1 MNKLI
6 KFCFNSTYFKLIII
20 LLFALFLR
28 LFRLSESP
36 PRLTHDE
43 MSIGYN
49 AFSIIKTGKD
59 EWGKILPLDF
69 EAFGDHKLP
78 GYIYAL
84 APFLAFFQL
93 SSFVVKIPSIL
104 AGVAVVIG
112 IFLIIK
118 NLTKNDSLSL
128 FGALLMA
135 ISPWSIQI
143 SRMALETHLALLFFI
158 FGLYYLLTMFD
169 FKKNNTKNFIFNN
182 YRVILSAILLGL
194 TSYFYVAYRLITFL
208 LIIILFILSLK
219 YELNRKKIL
228 IFCLFFLIIVSPI
241 MQQIFGK
248 SGSARFNQISM
259 FSDEGINSTI
269 LEQHN
274 FCFLSQPKFL
284 PKVCRLI
291 YNKPFLYVE
300 TFTKN
305 YLTFIFPS
313 FLFINGDKLE
323 YLNNPGFG
331 EFYLFLAPFYLI
343 GVYEWFKKTGYKANL
358 IKICFLISPI
368 PSALAGYPQIV
379 RGSALLPFIILFI
392 SFGIFEVFSLI
403 KNRYFKIMFYLL
415 IIFLLLISFIRF
427 YVSYTYIYPGKYE
440 TAFYPLSDKLVAFLD
455 NQESNYDMI
464 YFDKNSFPDAH
475 ILISFYQKIDPLW
488 YQENILRPINKDGFG
503 FSHPTK
509 LGKYE
514 FGENIVDNFICM
526 TDDKRKI
533 LYITNNSQI
542 IPQWNLKD
550 FSNVHIQTKIYDID
564 KTRDELR
571 SSNKFLSICHD

>member
-1 MNKLI
+1 
-6 KFCFNSTYFKLIII
+6 
-20 LLFALFLR
+20 
-28 LFRLSESP
+28 
-36 PRLTHDE
+36 
-43 MSIGYN
+43 
-49 AFSIIKTGKD
+49 
-59 EWGKILPLDF
+59 
-69 EAFGDHKLP
+69 
-78 GYIYAL
+78 
-84 APFLAFFQL
+84 
-93 SSFVVKIPSIL
+93 
-104 AGVAVVIG
+104 
-112 IFLIIK
+112 
-118 NLTKNDSLSL
+118 
-128 FGALLMA
+128 
-135 ISPWSIQI
+135 
-143 SRMALETHLALLFFI
+143 
-158 FGLYYLLTMFD
+158 
-169 FKKNNTKNFIFNN
+169 
-182 YRVILSAILLGL
+182 
-194 TSYFYVAYRLITFL
+194 
-208 LIIILFILSLK
+208 
-219 YELNRKKIL
+219 
-228 IFCLFFLIIVSPI
+228 

-331 EFYLFLAPFYLI
+331 EFYLFLVPFYLI